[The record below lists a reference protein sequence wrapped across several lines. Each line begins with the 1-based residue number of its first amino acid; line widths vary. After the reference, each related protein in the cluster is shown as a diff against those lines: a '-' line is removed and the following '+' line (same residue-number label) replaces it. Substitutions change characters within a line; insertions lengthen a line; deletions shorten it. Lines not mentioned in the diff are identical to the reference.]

1 MDKKKLNR
9 LIHVSVFSVLGV
21 FAYLLLVSN
30 GNLPVEN
37 SKALLFIWG
46 YLYFIIGFNSIGFA
60 VVKMSNWM
68 SNKLYNYRIKRWRV
82 ALFYIII
89 SFTLLFIN
97 YALLVTA
104 KVIVGL
110 KEPFI
115 FPNDGYRILVIV
127 WLIELIIIGLLLINR
142 SVVHAMKVQKEASNL
157 REENNQARYIALQNQ
172 LNPHFLFNS
181 LNTLIAEI
189 EYDPSNAVTF
199 TRNLS
204 DVYRYVLQNQSKAL
218 ISISNEVQFMQAY
231 IFLHQVRLGD
241 YIYVEN
247 LITKEHLE
255 ATVPP
260 LTLQILI
267 ENVIKHNTI
276 TSNKQMHI
284 TLSITDSWLIVSNTL
299 HPKKNFNSNG
309 TGLQNL
315 SKRCLLLLDKD
326 IEVNKS
332 NDLFTVKVPLRY
344 E

>member
-1 MDKKKLNR
+1 MDKKKLNS
-9 LIHVSVFSVLGV
+9 LIYVGVFSVLGI
-21 FAYLLLVSN
+21 FAYLLLVSH
-30 GNLPVEN
+30 GNLPFEN
-37 SKALLFIWG
+37 SMALLFIWG
-46 YLYFIIGFNSIGFA
+46 YLYFIVAFNSVGFA
-60 VVKMSNWM
+60 VIKMSNWM
-68 SNKLYNYRIKRWRV
+68 STKLYNYRIKRWRV
-82 ALFYIII
+82 ALFYIIV

-97 YALLVTA
+97 YILLVTA
-104 KVIVGL
+104 KIIVGL
-110 KEPFI
+110 QEPFI
-115 FPNDGYRILVIV
+115 FLHDGYRILIIV

-142 SVVHAMKVQKEASNL
+142 SVMHAMRVQQETSNL

-189 EYDPSNAVTF
+189 EYDPSNAITF

-218 ISISNEVQFMQAY
+218 ISISNEMQFMQAY

-241 YIYVEN
+241 YICIEDK
-247 LITKEHLE
+247 ITKEHFE
-255 ATVPP
+255 ATIPP

-284 TLSITDSWLIVSNTL
+284 TLSITENWLTVSNTL
-299 HPKKNFNSNG
+299 QPKKNLNSSG

-315 SKRCLLLLDKD
+315 SKRCLLLLGKD
-326 IEVNKS
+326 IEIDKS
-332 NDLFTVKVPLRY
+332 DNLFTIKVPLRY